1 MGGVASEGL
10 PAQGREGFLHHR
22 HQAGA
27 LGAPQVQGWECQLAR
42 GIHPGVLQRVGD
54 LQARALLH
62 NARAAYHA
70 SVHVLLHGKVGGGC
84 GGSEA
89 KPAVPALP
97 CALLAGAAGACY
109 PGGRVKGSG
118 SLSFRSVVRMSL
130 RYEHAE
136 KVSGGATSMQE
147 GHFPGCSR

>member
-70 SVHVLLHGKVGGGC
+70 SVHVLLHGKVGGGAAALRRSLQC
-84 GGSEA
+84 LRCPVPFWLAQLVLATQEA
-89 KPAVPALP
+89 ESRDPAV
-97 CALLAGAAGACY
+97 
-109 PGGRVKGSG
+109 
-118 SLSFRSVVRMSL
+118 
-130 RYEHAE
+130 
-136 KVSGGATSMQE
+136 
-147 GHFPGCSR
+147 